1 MPTPARAAATDDPP
15 PVAGR
20 GPRLLEY
27 AVPLLKRAL
36 LVVLLAA
43 PSACRRAQ
51 DEEDVVARV
60 GRSVITQTDFR
71 RKLQEVSPGYQG
83 YVATPYGRRQF
94 LDVLIREKLVLEAA
108 KADGV
113 EGLPA
118 YREKMAALRRE
129 EEEKL
134 REAGE
139 YMLARLWVERL
150 RERGLVSASED
161 EAKDYH
167 RRNPVEVRARQ
178 ILLAT
183 AEEAEATLAKVRG
196 GASFSE
202 LAKRSSLDGET
213 AADGGRMRPAL
224 LGETPPELEI
234 LFKMGVGE
242 LAGPVRSKFGWHVL
256 VKDGSEQR
264 AFEDVK
270 DRIKDI
276 IEKQKLD
283 RHLQSMQ
290 SSFRVE
296 VVDAQFK

>member
-1 MPTPARAAATDDPP
+1 MIK
-15 PVAGR
+15 
-20 GPRLLEY
+20 Y
-27 AVPLLKRAL
+27 AVPLLKRTL
-36 LVVLLAA
+36 LLVLLAA

-51 DEEDVVARV
+51 DEDDVVARV
-60 GRSVITQTDFR
+60 GRSVITQSEFR
-71 RKLQEVSPGYQG
+71 RKLEEVSPGFQG

-94 LDVLIREKLVLEAA
+94 LDVLIREKLVIEAA

-113 EGLPA
+113 DGTPA
-118 YREKMAALRRE
+118 YREKMTALRRE
-129 EEEKL
+129 EEEKV
-134 REAGE
+134 REAGD

-150 RERGLVSASED
+150 RERGLVSASDD

-167 RRNPVEVRARQ
+167 RRNPVEVRARH
-178 ILLAT
+178 ILVAT
-183 AEEAEATLAKVRG
+183 AEEAETVLAKVRG

-202 LAKRSSLDGET
+202 LAKRASLDGET
-213 AADGGRMRPAL
+213 AADGGRLRPAL
-224 LGETPPELEI
+224 TGEALPELDI
-234 LFKMGVGE
+234 LFKMGIGE

-256 VKDGSEQR
+256 VKDGAEQP
-264 AFEDVK
+264 AFEAVK
-270 DRIKDI
+270 DRILGI

>member
-1 MPTPARAAATDDPP
+1 M
-15 PVAGR
+15 
-20 GPRLLEY
+20 LKY
-27 AVPLLKRAL
+27 AVPLLPRAL
-36 LVVLLAA
+36 LVILLMA

-60 GRSVITQTDFR
+60 GRSVITQADFR
-71 RKLQEVSPGYQG
+71 RKLQEVSPGYQS

-108 KADGV
+108 KSDGI
-113 EGLPA
+113 EGMPV
-118 YREKMAALRRE
+118 YREKMAALRRD

-134 REAGE
+134 REAGD
-139 YMLARLWVERL
+139 YMLTRLWLERL

-161 EAKDYH
+161 EVKDYH
-167 RRNPVEVRARQ
+167 RRNPVEVRARH

-183 AEEAEATLAKVRG
+183 AEEAEAALAKVRG

-202 LAKRSSLDGET
+202 LAKKASLDGET
-213 AADGGRMRPAL
+213 AAEGGRMRPGM
-224 LGETPPELEI
+224 LGETLPELEI

-256 VKDGSEQR
+256 VKDGSDQP
-264 AFEDVK
+264 AFDSVK

-290 SSFRVE
+290 KSFRVE